1 MTRGCRGGA
10 DAHSG
15 ALLAAPQRGT
25 AGDFL
30 SQVRSIAG
38 PGPRRGS
45 DAVSLKPS
53 AVQAQGPGTRVK
65 AEKCILAEEAGG
77 RHRVRETA
85 LSGETGGFRVSRDD
99 GGGSSS
105 SQGLRPCV
113 GLSPGPAGGHAECQ
127 LEPHCP
133 AQCCGQGAGCSRT
146 RAWGSAWTS
155 GSGLR
160 SHG

>member
-15 ALLAAPQRGT
+15 ALVAGPQRGMV
-25 AGDFL
+25 GDFL

-38 PGPRRGS
+38 PGPWRGS
-45 DAVSLKPS
+45 DAVSLKPG
-53 AVQAQGPGTRVK
+53 AVQAQGPRTRVK
-65 AEKCILAEEAGG
+65 AEKRVLTQEAGAG
-77 RHRVRETA
+77 TGSGTA

-99 GGGSSS
+99 GGGSSR
-105 SQGLRPCV
+105 SQGLRPRA
-113 GLSPGPAGGHAECQ
+113 GSSPGPAGGHAECQ
-127 LEPHCP
+127 LEPHCL

-155 GSGLR
+155 SSGLR
-160 SHG
+160 SYG